1 MAPVLLNVPCVCNH
15 RPVAYSHLFFTKKF
29 SSIRYVDG
37 EEPSCGPTNR
47 NKEER
52 EREKKPHGYTFSGRQ
67 RHSDPN
73 FTSPPP
79 YLLYFFF
86 FFFHKRALSAG
97 GLSLRFRRKR
107 KHFFF
112 RWLRGTKQKVE
123 SPRPSFLLLLLSFR
137 RVCVVS
143 QTHSYNFA

>member
-52 EREKKPHGYTFSGRQ
+52 EREKTPWLYLFRSPEAQ
-67 RHSDPN
+67 RPQ
-73 FTSPPP
+73 F
-79 YLLYFFF
+79 YLPS
-86 FFFHKRALSAG
+86 ALP
-97 GLSLRFRRKR
+97 
-107 KHFFF
+107 
-112 RWLRGTKQKVE
+112 T
-123 SPRPSFLLLLLSFR
+123 LLLLLLLPQESLVR
-137 RVCVVS
+137 RGS
-143 QTHSYNFA
+143 LSTFQKEEKTFFFSLAARHQTKGRKPEAIVPSSSSLFSSCLCGIADTFL

>member
-52 EREKKPHGYTFSGRQ
+52 EREKKPQWLYLFRSPEAQRPQFYLPSALPTLLLLLLPLESLVRRGSLSTFQ
-67 RHSDPN
+67 KEEK
-73 FTSPPP
+73 T
-79 YLLYFFF
+79 
-86 FFFHKRALSAG
+86 
-97 GLSLRFRRKR
+97 
-107 KHFFF
+107 FFF

>member
-52 EREKKPHGYTFSGRQ
+52 EREKKNPMVIPFQVARGTATPILPPLRLTY
-67 RHSDPN
+67 
-73 FTSPPP
+73 FTSSSSSTREPCPQGVS
-79 YLLYFFF
+79 LYVSEGRENIFFF
-86 FFFHKRALSAG
+86 VGCEAPNKR
-97 GLSLRFRRKR
+97 
-107 KHFFF
+107 
-112 RWLRGTKQKVE
+112 
-123 SPRPSFLLLLLSFR
+123 
-137 RVCVVS
+137 
-143 QTHSYNFA
+143 